1 MELNKLS
8 GINYNMQSYGQLI
21 KRSKESSVDQ
31 THYIGRHNARSQV
44 DLIDFQNR
52 RDGEFEL
59 LKVHQTK
66 NIENENFKIRFKKI
80 FKNEIY
86 KN

>member
-8 GINYNMQSYGQLI
+8 GINYNMQSYG
-21 KRSKESSVDQ
+21 R
-31 THYIGRHNARSQV
+31 
-44 DLIDFQNR
+44 
-52 RDGEFEL
+52 EFKL
-59 LKVHQTK
+59 LKVYQTK

-80 FKNEIY
+80 FKKEIY